1 MFNIRAFTLILT
13 LAAALSGA
21 FAGEDPKSP
30 ANSVELVV
38 NLQAQDAAK
47 DWKFLPIRRAG
58 RCEPA
63 GTFDSSLCIKFM
75 SKAQVFLFDAPAE
88 GPSEQ
93 ITYPPTHGERLA
105 LAGR

>member
-30 ANSVELVV
+30 ANSAELVV

-47 DWKFLPIRRAG
+47 DWKFLPTRRA
-58 RCEPA
+58 A
-63 GTFDSSLCIKFM
+63 G
-75 SKAQVFLFDAPAE
+75 VNRPV
-88 GPSEQ
+88 
-93 ITYPPTHGERLA
+93 
-105 LAGR
+105 